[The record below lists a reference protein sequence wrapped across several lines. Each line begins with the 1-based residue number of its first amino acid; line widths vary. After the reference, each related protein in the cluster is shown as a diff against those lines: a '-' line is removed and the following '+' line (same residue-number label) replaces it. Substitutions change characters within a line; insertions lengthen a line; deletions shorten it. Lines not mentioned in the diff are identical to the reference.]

1 MSSLPLVAHA
11 DFAFLFKLG
20 TSPVESGVGGKPG
33 VGLGVETGAE
43 VLRLLRESVGR
54 YERNE
59 GGVVKLV
66 E

>member
-20 TSPVESGVGGKPG
+20 TSPVESGVGKPG